1 MTSTQ
6 TTDNNPVISVTQ
18 LGMAFGDQAAI
29 QRIDLRVEAG
39 ELVAVLGPSGCGK
52 STLLNILSG
61 LQEPTQ
67 GSLSVLG
74 RPMYEGGITPRLG
87 YVFQE
92 HRLLPWRTV
101 EDNLKFVLR
110 ATDIPE
116 SEWDGIIDE
125 LLEMLHISQHKHR
138 WPMWLSGGE
147 RQRVSIAR
155 ALAVRPPFVLMD
167 EPLSTLDEVTART
180 LRQELV
186 EVWEKTGQTMIYV
199 THSIREAVFLADR
212 ILILSRGPAR
222 VFEDFRV
229 PIERPR
235 DYDDPQISQV
245 EAEIV
250 DKVLDVWGI
259 GQTATSEAG

>member
-1 MTSTQ
+1 MA
-6 TTDNNPVISVTQ
+6 TTTTADKQPVISVAD
-18 LGMAFGDQAAI
+18 LGMRFGDQTAI
-29 QRIDLRVEAG
+29 QRIDLRVEPG

-67 GSLSVLG
+67 GNLSVLG
-74 RPMYEGGITPRLG
+74 RQMYEGGATPRLG

-110 ATDIPE
+110 PTDIPE
-116 SEWDGIIDE
+116 SQWDDIIDD
-125 LLEMLHISQHKHR
+125 LLDMLHISQHKHR

-167 EPLSTLDEVTART
+167 EPLSTLDEVTARS

-186 EVWEKTGQTMIYV
+186 DVWQRTGQTMIYV

-212 ILILSRGPAR
+212 IIILSRGPAR
-222 VFEDFRV
+222 VFEDFKV

-235 DYDDPQISQV
+235 DYEDPRISQV
-245 EAEIV
+245 ESEIV
-250 DKVLDVWGI
+250 EKVLDVWGI
-259 GQTATSEAG
+259 GRAGSLEDG